1 MEEFKFQ
8 KVLSPLNAWAFSF
21 GCLLGWGAFVMPATV
36 FLPIGGVWGSL
47 PAFFIGGIFVA
58 VIAMNYHYLANHCKG
73 SGGIFYLL
81 QNTMS
86 RPHAYAASWAMCFA
100 HMCII
105 PLNARALARL
115 MRALMME
122 YLHVEFQLP
131 FFNTNLMLA
140 DFIIMVL
147 TLLFFGWINSKSI
160 KFTGMIQTVL
170 AIILFVGIATL
181 FFMAVFSGVS
191 ISQKM
196 SPAFYQGKNGI
207 LSFLGVFI
215 MVPWA
220 FVGFDSVPA
229 LAREVKFPKK
239 KLGMVMIAAVVMG
252 AFGYMANIVIT
263 LLGVPEGYATWQEYV
278 AQAGST
284 TGLNSI
290 AVVGA
295 ARRMFGRPGLI
306 IALITLLAGI
316 LSGPNGTIAMVSRL
330 VFAMS
335 RSNSLFPS
343 LGKTNDNGV
352 PANAIKFAIGMSTL
366 MLLLAGTFNTME
378 TIASLCTAFG
388 YGYCSLSAYLT
399 ARKARN
405 FRFRITG
412 AVGLSVCLI
421 WFFLLLIPIPGVG
434 NVANVTM
441 YTCLAIWVFVGIM
454 GYAYTCRKPDTI
466 LGE

>member
-1 MEEFKFQ
+1 MEEFRFQ

-58 VIAMNYHYLANHCKG
+58 VIALNYHYLANSCKG

-105 PLNARALARL
+105 PLNARAFARL
-115 MRALMME
+115 VRALMME
-122 YLHVEFQLP
+122 YLHIEFRLG
-131 FFNTNLMLA
+131 FFGTNLMLA
-140 DFIIMVL
+140 DFIIMIL
-147 TLLFFGWINSKSI
+147 TLLFFGWINSKGI
-160 KFTGMIQTVL
+160 KLTGIIQSVL
-170 AIILFVGIATL
+170 AVILIVGLVTL

-191 ISQKM
+191 IPQKTT
-196 SPAFYQGKNGI
+196 PAFYQGKSGI

-239 KLGMVMIAAVVMG
+239 KLGMVMIAAVAAG
-252 AFGYMANIVIT
+252 TFGYMANIVIT
-263 LLGVPEGYATWQEYV
+263 LLGVPDGFATWQEYV
-278 AQAGST
+278 EQAGSM

-295 ARRMFGRPGLI
+295 ARNLFGTPGLV

-330 VFAMS
+330 AFAMS

-343 LGKTNDNGV
+343 LGKTNENGV

-366 MLLLAGTFNTME
+366 MLLLSGTFNTME

-388 YGYCSLSAYLT
+388 YGYCSLAALLT
-399 ARKARN
+399 ARKAGVRWY
-405 FRFRITG
+405 RITG
-412 AVGLSVCLI
+412 AAGMLVCLV
-421 WFFLLLIPIPGVG
+421 WFFLLLVPIPGVG
-434 NVANVTM
+434 NEATVTM
-441 YTCLAIWVFVGIM
+441 YTCLAIWVFVGIW